1 MARFETAGGYSVLEL
16 IFVAALIVTLSGVAV
31 PQTVSALDDFRAAG
45 AARYI
50 SARLYRARMEAAMR
64 STSVAIQFSRTAAGY
79 TYAVFQDGNRNGVLT
94 SEIKSGVDRPLGA
107 PESLRD
113 NFKGVDFGAI
123 SGLPSIDPG
132 GTPPGNDP
140 IRFGAGGILT
150 FTARG
155 SSSTGTVYIRGG
167 AAQYAVRV
175 FGDTGK
181 SRMLKFNQRTGRWS
195 PI

>member
-16 IFVAALIVTLSGVAV
+16 IFVAALIVTLSGVAL
-31 PQTVSALDDFRAAG
+31 PQTVAALDDFRASG

-50 SARLYRARMEAAMR
+50 SARMYRARMEAVLR

-79 TYAVFQDGNRNGVLT
+79 TYAVFRDGNRNGVLT
-94 SEIKSGVDRPLGA
+94 SEIKSGVDRPLRA

-123 SGLPSIDPG
+123 PGLPSIDAG

-140 IRFGAGGILT
+140 IRLGASGILT

-155 SSSTGTVYIRGG
+155 SSSTGTVYIRGRD
-167 AAQYAVRV
+167 AQYAVRI

-181 SRMLKFNQRTGRWS
+181 SRMLKFNQRTGHWS